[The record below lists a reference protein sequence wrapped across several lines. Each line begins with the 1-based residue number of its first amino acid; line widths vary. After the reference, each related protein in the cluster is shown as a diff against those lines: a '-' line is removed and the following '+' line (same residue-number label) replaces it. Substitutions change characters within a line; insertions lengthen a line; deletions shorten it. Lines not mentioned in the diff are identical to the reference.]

1 MGLSDA
7 KVRIAKPETGKTASK
22 FTDGDGMYLLVNA
35 TGKYWRMDYRF
46 AGKRRTLALGVYPDV
61 GLADARRKRQS
72 ARQYLADGIDPG
84 EAKRA
89 EKAGRHIRAGNTLE
103 VIAREWLAARK
114 PGWSGT
120 HFVRETRNV
129 EKDLLPRLGH
139 RPIADIKPLELL
151 EVARRAQE
159 RGALDVGYRILQTS
173 KGIWGYALLTG
184 RTEVDITH
192 GLNKGLQPRTKENF
206 PAITEPQEFGAFL
219 RACRDYKGGPVVRA
233 ALAIAPLLFQR
244 PANLRQMRWADIDLD
259 QAVWTIPAAD
269 MKGTV
274 QAKATGSPHVVPL
287 PTQVV
292 AVLRDLKPLTG
303 QHTWVFPGF
312 RDAARPMSD
321 AALAAALSAL
331 GYRGI
336 QSWHGLRASGRT
348 LIREQLK
355 FDPDVIESQLAHT
368 THIRHGGAYDRARF
382 VAERADMLQQWADYL
397 DNLRDSPR
405 GANPQTR
412 HSAAATQNAQRR
424 VAPTKTA
431 HGEPPTAAGRRQKPS
446 GGTR

>member
-7 KVRIAKPETGKTASK
+7 KVRTAKPETGKTASK

-61 GLADARRKRQS
+61 GLADARKKRQS

-84 EAKRA
+84 QAKRA

-103 VIAREWLAARK
+103 AIAREWLATRK
-114 PGWSGT
+114 PGWSDT

-139 RPIADIKPLELL
+139 RPITEIKPLELL
-151 EVARRAQE
+151 EVARKAQE
-159 RGALDVGYRILQTS
+159 RGAVDVGYRILQTA
-173 KGIWGYALLTG
+173 KGIWGYAVLTG

-206 PAITEPQEFGAFL
+206 PAITNPQEFGAFL
-219 RACRDYKGGPVVRA
+219 RACSDYKGGPVVRA

-244 PANLRQMRWADIDLD
+244 PANLRQMRWADLDLD

-274 QAKATGSPHVVPL
+274 QAKATGEPHVVPL
-287 PTQVV
+287 PTQAVE
-292 AVLRDLKPLTG
+292 VLRDLEPLTG
-303 QHTWVFPGF
+303 KYTWVFPGF
-312 RDAARPMSD
+312 RDVTRPMSD
-321 AALAAALSAL
+321 AALAVALSAM
-331 GYRGI
+331 GFKGT

-348 LIREQLK
+348 LIREQLR

-368 THIRHGGAYDRARF
+368 THVRHRGAYDRAKF
-382 VAERADMLQQWADYL
+382 IEERAVMLQQWADYL
-397 DNLRDSPR
+397 DDLRESRGKETQPRQSP
-405 GANPQTR
+405 T
-412 HSAAATQNAQRR
+412 ATQNIPLRA
-424 VAPTKTA
+424 APTKTA
-431 HGEPPTAAGRRQKPS
+431 HGEPSTAAGRRQKPS
-446 GGTR
+446 GGTK